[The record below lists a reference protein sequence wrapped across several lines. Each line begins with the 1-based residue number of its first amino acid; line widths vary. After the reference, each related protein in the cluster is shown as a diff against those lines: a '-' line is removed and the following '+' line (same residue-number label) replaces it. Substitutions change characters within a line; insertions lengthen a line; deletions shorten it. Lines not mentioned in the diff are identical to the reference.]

1 MTDHKFTVDVSV
13 VIPTFRREQLV
24 PEAIRSALSQ
34 TGVTLEVIV
43 VDDSGVAS
51 AREVVRTIE
60 DPRLRYIARAK
71 PGGNPAVP
79 RNDGAAQASGRYVH
93 FLDDDD
99 LLEPGALAALAGAL
113 DANPRAG
120 MAFGNTTPFGE
131 DPRELQLHEQYYREA
146 LRVARALRSNRELV
160 ANLVFHPAIL
170 VNSACM
176 ARRETFVAAGGYD
189 STLPVAEDVDL
200 WGRLARLSGGYVF
213 VDQPVMRYRTG
224 APSIMHG
231 SNMADKLLVSYQ
243 RMQQKY
249 REAHGA
255 LEYLVM
261 KLWARTLLRR
271 RTVQGGSDP
280 V

>member
-1 MTDHKFTVDVSV
+1 MNAKANVDVSV
-13 VIPTFRREQLV
+13 VIPTFHREQLV
-24 PEAIRSALSQ
+24 LEAIASALAQS
-34 TGVTLEVIV
+34 GVTHEVIV
-43 VDDSGVAS
+43 VDDSGTAS
-51 AREVVRTIE
+51 AREAIGSIT
-60 DPRLRYIARAK
+60 DPRLRYVARAK

-79 RNDGAAQASGRYVH
+79 RNDGAALASGRYLH

-99 LLEPGALAALAGAL
+99 LLEPGALAALSGAL

-146 LRVARALRSNRELV
+146 LRVARRIRSNREFV

-176 ARRETFVAAGGYD
+176 ARRETFLAAGGYD
-189 STLPVAEDVDL
+189 STMPVAEDVDL
-200 WGRLARLSGGYVF
+200 WGRLARRAGGYVF
-213 VDQPVMRYRTG
+213 VDRSVMRYRTG

-231 SNMADKLLVSYQ
+231 KNMTEKLHVSYR

-249 REAHGA
+249 RELNGA
-255 LEYLVM
+255 LEFLAM
-261 KLWARTLLRR
+261 KVWARTLLRR
-271 RTVQGGSDP
+271 RAVQGGSHP